1 MKVPSFYNATFSV
14 SLTVETIPAG
24 SYNVYKITGGSSA
37 TGVTFTL

>member
-24 SYNVYKITGGSSA
+24 SYNVFYIVRSWHITHS
-37 TGVTFTL
+37 

>member
-24 SYNVYKITGGSSA
+24 SYNVYK
-37 TGVTFTL
+37 FTL